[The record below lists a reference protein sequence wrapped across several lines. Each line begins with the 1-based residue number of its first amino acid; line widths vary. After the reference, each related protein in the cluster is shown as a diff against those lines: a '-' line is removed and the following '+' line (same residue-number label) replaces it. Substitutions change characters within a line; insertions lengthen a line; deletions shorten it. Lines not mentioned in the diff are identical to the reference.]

1 MSGIL
6 LRDTPPDHKK
16 NHKRLPMKKGPK
28 EPAIPVSMHHT
39 MRHEIL
45 SALEQGLRS
54 AGEISKEVR
63 ISERE
68 VYDHLEHIRKT
79 ASRSAKHLIITPAE
93 CRKCGFI
100 FSKRE
105 RLRKPGRCPL
115 CRGESIKEA
124 LFSIGER
131 QNKR

>member
-1 MSGIL
+1 
-6 LRDTPPDHKK
+6 
-16 NHKRLPMKKGPK
+16 MKKGPK

-39 MRHEIL
+39 IRHAIL

-54 AGEISKEVR
+54 AGGISREVR

-79 ASRSAKHLIITPAE
+79 ASRTTKHLIITPAE

-115 CRGESIKEA
+115 CRGESIQEA
-124 LFSIGER
+124 LFSIGES
-131 QNKR
+131 

>member
-1 MSGIL
+1 
-6 LRDTPPDHKK
+6 
-16 NHKRLPMKKGPK
+16 MKKGPK

-54 AGEISKEVR
+54 VGEISREVR
-63 ISERE
+63 ISERD
-68 VYDHLEHIRKT
+68 VYEHLEHIRKT
-79 ASRSAKHLIITPAE
+79 TSRSDRHLIITPAE

-131 QNKR
+131 

>member
-1 MSGIL
+1 
-6 LRDTPPDHKK
+6 
-16 NHKRLPMKKGPK
+16 MKKGPK

-45 SALEQGLRS
+45 SELEQGLRS
-54 AGEISKEVR
+54 AGEISREVR

-79 ASRSAKHLIITPAE
+79 ASRSAKHLVITPAE
-93 CRKCGFI
+93 CRRCGFI

-124 LFSIGER
+124 LFSIGDR
-131 QNKR
+131 FSKR

>member
-1 MSGIL
+1 
-6 LRDTPPDHKK
+6 
-16 NHKRLPMKKGPK
+16 
-28 EPAIPVSMHHT
+28 

-45 SALEQGLRS
+45 SELEQGLRS
-54 AGEISKEVR
+54 AGEISREVR

-79 ASRSAKHLIITPAE
+79 ASRSAKHLVITPAE
-93 CRKCGFI
+93 CRRCGFI

-124 LFSIGER
+124 LFSIGDR
-131 QNKR
+131 

>member
-1 MSGIL
+1 MIYWTSCEET
-6 LRDTPPDHKK
+6 RSQNAKK
-16 NHKRLPMKKGPK
+16 NHQRFPMKKGPK

-45 SALEQGLRS
+45 SALERGLRS
-54 AGEISKEVR
+54 AGEISREVR

-68 VYDHLEHIRKT
+68 VYGHLEHIRKT
-79 ASRSAKHLIITPAE
+79 ASRSANHLIITPAE
-93 CRKCGFI
+93 CRRCGFI

-124 LFSIGER
+124 LFSISES
-131 QNKR
+131 

>member
-1 MSGIL
+1 
-6 LRDTPPDHKK
+6 
-16 NHKRLPMKKGPK
+16 MKKGPK
-28 EPAIPVSMHHT
+28 EPAIPVSMHNT
-39 MRHEIL
+39 VRHEIL
-45 SALEQGLRS
+45 SVLEQGLRS
-54 AGEISKEVR
+54 AGEISREVR

-93 CRKCGFI
+93 CRRCGFI

-115 CRGESIKEA
+115 CRGESIKES

-131 QNKR
+131 

>member
-1 MSGIL
+1 MGRR
-6 LRDTPPDHKK
+6 RDAAERRCRTLEG
-16 NHKRLPMKKGPK
+16 RRGVPMKKGPK

-39 MRHEIL
+39 IRYEIVT
-45 SALEQGLRS
+45 ALERGPRS
-54 AGEISKEVR
+54 AGDISREVR

-79 ASRSAKHLIITPAE
+79 ASRAANHLVIKPAE
-93 CRKCGFI
+93 CRKCGFV

-115 CRGESIKEA
+115 CRGESIQEA
-124 LFSIGER
+124 LFSIVGH
-131 QNKR
+131 

>member
-1 MSGIL
+1 M
-6 LRDTPPDHKK
+6 LRRGAAECKK
-16 NHKRLPMKKGPK
+16 NAGGLPMKKGPK

-39 MRHEIL
+39 IRHEIV
-45 SALEQGLRS
+45 SALERGPRS
-54 AGEISKEVR
+54 AGEISREVR

-79 ASRSAKHLIITPAE
+79 ASRAANHLVITPAE
-93 CRKCGFI
+93 CRKCGFV

-124 LFSIGER
+124 LFSIVGH
-131 QNKR
+131 